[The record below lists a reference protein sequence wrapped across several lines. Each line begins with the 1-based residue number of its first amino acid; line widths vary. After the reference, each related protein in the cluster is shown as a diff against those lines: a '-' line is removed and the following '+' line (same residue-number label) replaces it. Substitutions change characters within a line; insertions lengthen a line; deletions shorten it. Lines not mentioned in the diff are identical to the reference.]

1 MQLFLIAAPPH
12 EHAPTQT
19 TMDVRPAPLPPS
31 LRAPALTLADL
42 EGVRTSGVRA
52 GIKPS
57 GRTDVG
63 LIVFDKPTAVA
74 GIFTQNKFAAA
85 PVKVSIAHLAQ
96 SGGMVRAIVVN
107 SGNANACTGEQGLTD
122 ARRMCRRVASHLGC
136 NADEVLV
143 CSTGVIGQPLP
154 MDKVLSGID
163 AAFAALASGPA
174 AGALFLDAIQTTDA
188 YPKAASTET
197 TDQVRVAG
205 VCKGAGMIH
214 PNMATMLA
222 FCGVDAA
229 ATPES
234 LQATLRNIAARS
246 FNAVHVDTHAST
258 NDTFLLFATGARSR
272 GNAEAVHGA
281 LAQVAQR
288 LSWLIARDGEG
299 ATAVTTVSVTGARDD
314 AAARRIA
321 DLVVSSALVRTAL
334 YGKDPNWGRFVSQVG
349 NSPDLGDASKVSC
362 SIQGTVVFERGEP
375 LPFDGMALR
384 KAMTTE
390 DIALDISLGDGH
402 GAAVIYTSD
411 LGYRYIEVNAEYT
424 T

>member
-1 MQLFLIAAPPH
+1 MRNVAGESMNERPLPP
-12 EHAPTQT
+12 
-19 TMDVRPAPLPPS
+19 PPS

-42 EGVRTSGVRA
+42 HGVRSSGVRA

-63 LIVFDKPTAVA
+63 LIAFDSAISVA
-74 GIFTQNKFAAA
+74 GIFTQNKFTAA
-85 PVKVSIAHLAQ
+85 PVLVSRKHLAQ
-96 SGGMVRAIVVN
+96 SEGLVRAVIVS
-107 SGNANACTGEQGLTD
+107 SGNANACTGAQGMND
-122 ARRMCRRVASHLGC
+122 AIAMCERVASHVGC
-136 NADEVLV
+136 APHEVLV

-154 MDKVLSGID
+154 MGKVLTGID
-163 AAFAALASGPA
+163 AAFAQLAYGAA
-174 AGALFLDAIQTTDA
+174 AGTAFLDAIQTTDA
-188 YPKAASTET
+188 YPKAQSSVANAP
-197 TDQVRVAG
+197 VRVAG

-229 ATPES
+229 LAPAE
-234 LQATLRNIAARS
+234 LDALLRDIARSS

-258 NDTFLLFATGARSR
+258 NDTFLLFATGAACTHDPR
-272 GNAEAVHGA
+272 AEVER
-281 LAQVAQR
+281 VAR
-288 LSWLIARDGEG
+288 KLSWLIARDGEG
-299 ATAVTTVSVTGARDD
+299 ATAVTTVRVTGAADD

-349 NSPDLGDASKVSC
+349 NSPDLQDASRVSC
-362 SIQGTVVFERGEP
+362 KIQGVTVFENGEP
-375 LPFDGMALR
+375 RAFDRGAVC
-384 KAMTTE
+384 KAMGSE
-390 DIALDISLGDGH
+390 DIALDLLLGDGT
-402 GAAVIYTSD
+402 GESVVYTSD